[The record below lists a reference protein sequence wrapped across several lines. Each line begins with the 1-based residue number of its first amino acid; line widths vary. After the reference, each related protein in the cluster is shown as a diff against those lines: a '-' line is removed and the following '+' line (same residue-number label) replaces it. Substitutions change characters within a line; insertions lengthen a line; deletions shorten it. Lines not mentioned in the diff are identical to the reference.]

1 LNKGIFF
8 LLTIS
13 LFFLATSC
21 RTSKPAR
28 INNMS
33 EAELLDIVKQEDLK
47 TTEGRTYRLT
57 SLDVIEV
64 EVFQEPELSKKF
76 KISPLGTINYPLL
89 GAVSVENLTVS
100 EAEAKITKLLAENY
114 LVDPRVNVIVSSTAN
129 RRVNIFGEVK
139 KPGTFS
145 ISTDEPFSLLATLS
159 KAGGFTDIADIKKV
173 RIVRRQ
179 SGEETIIKVN
189 VADLINGKNDE
200 KDIPLMNGDII
211 TVPETWL

>member
-1 LNKGIFF
+1 
-8 LLTIS
+8 
-13 LFFLATSC
+13 
-21 RTSKPAR
+21 
-28 INNMS
+28 MS
-33 EAELLDIVKQEDLK
+33 EEELLNIVKQEDLK

-57 SLDVIEV
+57 SLDVIDV

-89 GAVSVENLTVS
+89 GAVSVESLTVS
-100 EAEAKITKLLAENY
+100 EAETKITKLLEENY

-179 SGEETIIKVN
+179 SGEEKIIKVN
-189 VADLINGKNDE
+189 VADLINGKNGE